1 EMMYSFWPTP
11 MAAEMFPETAKG
23 MNKSEKIVFSKTL
36 KKAEWNNSRIVR
48 SSPVD
53 EVMKLKKQPGKN
65 ISVDSISIFQELMS
79 HNLIDEYWFLVHP
92 LLSPKGKR
100 LFEGLEFSN
109 QLELTDTRK
118 FKSGVVALHYRN
130 IES

>member
-1 EMMYSFWPTP
+1 
-11 MAAEMFPETAKG
+11 
-23 MNKSEKIVFSKTL
+23 
-36 KKAEWNNSRIVR
+36 
-48 SSPVD
+48 
-53 EVMKLKKQPGKN
+53 